1 LDRVNNAI
9 SFRVPH
15 VVKGAKSKRAKNVV
29 EKQSRKKGSQEKGTY
44 DIHYSMFGHLL
55 LASYFFIICNV
66 LGEEMRNTKDNY
78 GANLVEPSIS
88 IDVLI
93 SFRGIYKSIAW
104 S

>member
-1 LDRVNNAI
+1 
-9 SFRVPH
+9 
-15 VVKGAKSKRAKNVV
+15 
-29 EKQSRKKGSQEKGTY
+29 
-44 DIHYSMFGHLL
+44 MFGHLL